1 MLHQLVA
8 SCQRAAPYREV
19 VPCPERVAYRE
30 EVTRLRVGRV
40 ALLHQLVASCQRAA
54 PYREVVPCP
63 ERVAY
68 REEVT
73 RQRVA
78 FEASPKKAVNF
89 ERKKS
94 SP

>member
-1 MLHQLVA
+1 
-8 SCQRAAPYREV
+8 V

-30 EVTRLRVGRV
+30 EVMRLRVGRV
-40 ALLHQLVASCQRAA
+40 ALLHQLVASYQRAA

-63 ERVAY
+63 
-68 REEVT
+68 EEVT